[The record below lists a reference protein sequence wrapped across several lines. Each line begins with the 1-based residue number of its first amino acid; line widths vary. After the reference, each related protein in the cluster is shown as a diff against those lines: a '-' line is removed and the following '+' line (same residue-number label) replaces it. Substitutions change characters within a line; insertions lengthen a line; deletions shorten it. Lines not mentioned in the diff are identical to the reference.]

1 MSAVV
6 RQGPWMSPSALPSFR
21 GILHPQDATPD
32 DGEATMRRHK
42 HRTVQFLAL
51 ALAALSLLAAPSGA
65 GAEERRA
72 TGGGVCRDRTCRCT
86 KDQLQRGWHQ
96 TAQGCSA
103 CNPEALQKAK
113 EDFERWYGIY
123 KDLNKNY
130 QSLQEGAAEA
140 YNEASKLFEERFS
153 LGEGVTEIGKE
164 VTFHQIEKIVEEE
177 GSERAAKLVGT
188 GLATLSIAQMVTDM
202 LDTEARMVTKGA
214 EGMRY
219 AAGAKKTGEAVI
231 NSLKKAIEA
240 RRREDAMEKAC
251 KPNSASGNANQ
262 DSQGKGSKDD
272 SWKSSGQKEAE
283 AAQKLLQSWKRV
295 YGGYEDMNGDF
306 HQSELAAEEALEVVR
321 SRKHASLDGGYM
333 FVSLT
338 LSDRTDLAEAQGGS
352 DKLSPA
358 ELQKFVRH
366 MGRALRYVEKAAKA
380 FTRIGEDLDRISK
393 LQKSR
398 SASRN

>member
-6 RQGPWMSPSALPSFR
+6 RQER
-21 GILHPQDATPD
+21 I
-32 DGEATMRRHK
+32 MRRHK
-42 HRTVQFLAL
+42 HRPVQFLL
-51 ALAALSLLAAPSGA
+51 FALAALSLLAASAGA

-72 TGGGVCRDRTCRCT
+72 TGGGVCRDRTCPCT

-96 TAQGCSA
+96 TSQGCSA

-130 QSLQEGAAEA
+130 AALEDGAAKA
-140 YNEASKLFEERFS
+140 YDEASKLFEEQFS
-153 LGEGVTEIGKE
+153 LGEGVKEIGKE
-164 VTFHQIEKIVEEE
+164 LGFREIEKLVEEK
-177 GSERAAKLVGT
+177 GSEEAAKLVGT
-188 GLATLSIAQMVTDM
+188 GLATVSIAKMVTDM
-202 LDTEARMVTKGA
+202 LNTEARMLTKGKEA
-214 EGMRY
+214 QRY
-219 AAGAKKTGEAVI
+219 ALEAKKTGEAVI
-231 NSLKKAIEA
+231 NSLKQAIDA
-240 RRREDAMEKAC
+240 RRRADAMEKAC
-251 KPNSASGNANQ
+251 KANDASGNANQ
-262 DSQGKGSKDD
+262 DSQKKGSKAD
-272 SWKSSGQKEAE
+272 SWKSSAQKEAE

-321 SRKHASLDGGYM
+321 SRKQASLDAGYM
-333 FVSLT
+333 FVSLA
-338 LSDRTDLAEAQGGS
+338 LSDRAALAEAQGGS

-366 MGRALRYVEKAAKA
+366 MGRALRYVERAAKA

-398 SASRN
+398 PASRN